1 MKHGFI
7 KVATG
12 TPKVR
17 VADCSYNTQ
26 QIISLIQEA
35 EKQKVFVLV
44 LPELCI
50 TGYTCGDLFLQ
61 ETLLIEAKKS
71 LKEIAQATKRMAL
84 LTIVGLPFFKENRL
98 YNIAAAVQNGTILG
112 FVPKLNI
119 PNYSEFYEARYFSS
133 GNKMVESVDFFGEQI
148 PFGSQLL
155 FSCKEV
161 QNLVTAIEVCE
172 DLWVSQP
179 PSGAHTMAG
188 AYIIANPSA
197 SDETTGKNNY
207 RLELV
212 GGQSARLICAYL
224 YADAGE
230 GESTTDLVFSGH
242 NMIAENGIL
251 LKQSERFS
259 TGLIISE
266 IDLGRLSSE
275 RRRISTFPEDKT
287 GYVTVSYSIPS
298 IQDDIKKQLPETVLT
313 RFIDSSPFVP
323 TDKKERENRCQ
334 EILMLQAIGLKKRLM
349 HTNCKTVVV
358 GISGG
363 LDSTL
368 ALIIAKKTFDMLSLD
383 PKGIIAV
390 TMPCFGTTDRTYQN
404 AVELIKQMQVT
415 FREIRIEEA
424 VSRHLKDIGHD
435 LLNHDVT
442 YENAQARERT
452 QVLMD
457 LANEY
462 NGMVIGTGDMSELAL
477 GWATYNGDHMSM
489 YGVNASVP
497 KTLVRYLV
505 SYFAEQTNNNALRHI
520 LQDVLDTPV
529 SPELLPPSDGKI
541 SQKTEDLVG
550 PYELHDFYLYYMMRF
565 GFPPSKIYRLAVLAF
580 TGHFESEVIL
590 KWLKVFYRRFFSQQ
604 FKRSCLPD
612 GPKVGSISLSPR
624 GDLRMPSD
632 ACVTM
637 WIKELEA
644 L

>member
-44 LPELCI
+44 FPELCI

-133 GNKMVESVDFFGEQI
+133 GNKTVESVDFFGEQI

-266 IDLGRLSSE
+266 IFRSFKFRTSE
-275 RRRISTFPEDKT
+275 NFNIS
-287 GYVTVSYSIPS
+287 
-298 IQDDIKKQLPETVLT
+298 
-313 RFIDSSPFVP
+313 
-323 TDKKERENRCQ
+323 
-334 EILMLQAIGLKKRLM
+334 
-349 HTNCKTVVV
+349 
-358 GISGG
+358 
-363 LDSTL
+363 
-368 ALIIAKKTFDMLSLD
+368 
-383 PKGIIAV
+383 
-390 TMPCFGTTDRTYQN
+390 
-404 AVELIKQMQVT
+404 
-415 FREIRIEEA
+415 
-424 VSRHLKDIGHD
+424 
-435 LLNHDVT
+435 
-442 YENAQARERT
+442 
-452 QVLMD
+452 
-457 LANEY
+457 
-462 NGMVIGTGDMSELAL
+462 
-477 GWATYNGDHMSM
+477 
-489 YGVNASVP
+489 
-497 KTLVRYLV
+497 
-505 SYFAEQTNNNALRHI
+505 
-520 LQDVLDTPV
+520 
-529 SPELLPPSDGKI
+529 
-541 SQKTEDLVG
+541 
-550 PYELHDFYLYYMMRF
+550 
-565 GFPPSKIYRLAVLAF
+565 
-580 TGHFESEVIL
+580 
-590 KWLKVFYRRFFSQQ
+590 
-604 FKRSCLPD
+604 
-612 GPKVGSISLSPR
+612 R
-624 GDLRMPSD
+624 G
-632 ACVTM
+632 
-637 WIKELEA
+637 
-644 L
+644 

>member
-44 LPELCI
+44 FPELCI

-133 GNKMVESVDFFGEQI
+133 GNKTVESVDFFGEQI

-632 ACVTM
+632 AGVTM